1 MSKTTNNKQVV
12 IEFVQEVMWRF
23 CSYQYNRQKLVERL
37 IRYMDDYKDD
47 LAKQTEPD
55 DEMQEYF
62 YSFLNIME
70 EPLSKECLEFF
81 TSDTGQEK
89 VKLNI
94 DVCHTLI
101 DERSLSQDKELS
113 KVFIWLVE
121 KERTSE
127 TMEKEWTEILK
138 ERIELK
144 LFKQLT
150 KVHIIHWHTLAKDPE
165 DVAFVV
171 EKFGEDTFQ
180 QINDL
185 VTLFNH
191 DYPNIDIL

>member
-1 MSKTTNNKQVV
+1 MNEKTNDKQVL

-37 IRYMDDYKDD
+37 IRYMNDYKDD
-47 LAKQTEPD
+47 LEKQTEPD
-55 DEMQEYF
+55 DETQEYF

-101 DERSLSQDKELS
+101 DERSLSQDEELS

-127 TMEKEWTEILK
+127 AMEKEWTEILK
-138 ERIELK
+138 ERLELK

-165 DVAFVV
+165 DVEFVV

-185 VTLFNH
+185 VKLFNH
-191 DYPNIDIL
+191 DYPNLDIL